1 MEEREK
7 NEHISF
13 AVSVSVAEIYNE
25 QIRDLLTTETVRMCC
40 VMVLKNFVQVT
51 CYACSIGQNS
61 VAYRYVHLMVL
72 QWYPSSILDGG
83 SHIHVC
89 RILCDREIIKEK

>member
-13 AVSVSVAEIYNE
+13 AVSVTVAEIYNE

-40 VMVLKNFVQVT
+40 VMVLK
-51 CYACSIGQNS
+51 
-61 VAYRYVHLMVL
+61 
-72 QWYPSSILDGG
+72 
-83 SHIHVC
+83 
-89 RILCDREIIKEK
+89 